1 MLETSF
7 DLALSPELEIPLR
20 QQNLG
25 SPDWS
30 VKNPVASLRAYIADE
45 PIAYSLKEMHK
56 VLDQPIPRSLDF
68 YRGYDVWLIPT
79 RFSVKKDGGIS
90 EPASLGVEI
99 EFRNDNR
106 DVNLNPGMTR
116 SVVALLPEAKFLRRG
131 FLTGALNGVF
141 SPTGEV
147 SLNTKSFAPTES
159 LPLSADLTVGLS
171 TDVKVGLNFS
181 YQVHTPVISAMG
193 AGSSRAEW
201 EFSEESGPLYGMD
214 IETWT
219 VLAIPK
225 GLSELEYRVKLYVN
239 LRTAYIP
246 TRHETPWK
254 TLKTSLKKISRRSLV
269 ALKKSEEP
277 TAQPTN

>member
-7 DLALSPELEIPLR
+7 DLALSPELEIPLW
-20 QQNLG
+20 QQTLG

-30 VKNPVASLRAYIADE
+30 VKNPFARLRAYIADE

-56 VLDQPIPRSLDF
+56 VLEQPIPRNLDF

-90 EPASLGVEI
+90 EPSSLGIGI
-99 EFRNDNR
+99 EFRNDAN

-131 FLTGALNGVF
+131 FLTGALSGVF

-147 SLNTKSFAPTES
+147 SLNTKSFAPKES
-159 LPLSADLTVGLS
+159 LPLSADLTVGLG

-181 YQVHTPVISAMG
+181 YQVHIPVISAMG
-193 AGSSRAEW
+193 SGSSRAEW
-201 EFSEESGPLYGMD
+201 EFSEESGPLYGKD

-219 VLAIPK
+219 VLAVPK
-225 GLSELEYRVKLYVN
+225 GLSELNYRVKLYVN

-246 TRHETPWK
+246 TRHETAWK
-254 TLKTSLKKISRRSLV
+254 TLKTSLKKISKRSLV
-269 ALKKSEEP
+269 ASKKCAEP